1 VELWRGE
8 RREIEGHGATS
19 ICLVLGI
26 SVEGKKIEARRGDK
40 ERDEVG
46 PTT

>member
-1 VELWRGE
+1 VEGE
-8 RREIEGHGATS
+8 RREIEGHGAAS
-19 ICLVLGI
+19 VCLILGI
-26 SVEGKKIEARRGDK
+26 SVEGKKIETRRGDH